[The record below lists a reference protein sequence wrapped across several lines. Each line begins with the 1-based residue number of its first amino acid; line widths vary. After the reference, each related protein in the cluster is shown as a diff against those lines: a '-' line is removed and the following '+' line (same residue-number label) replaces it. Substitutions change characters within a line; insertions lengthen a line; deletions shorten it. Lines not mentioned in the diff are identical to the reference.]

1 MQLCFEHAS
10 DGVHDM
16 PPQNTAFGILNTLS
30 WKSLR
35 RWQKQ
40 ESPWPP
46 PPLPVFPDKGH
57 KTVLLEVPS
66 LHSRSGA
73 SLSLKTKGHQEESGQ
88 TGLAKFSPVYYNYL
102 ILNLLYSFTTVPSS
116 SNLAKK
122 YRGLFLWVF
131 IFLWRFLWHT
141 KLNLY
146 AFLLFFCF
154 YQFTSETSP
163 GTLRALRKTF
173 SSHIPPIY

>member
-1 MQLCFEHAS
+1 MFWTCLWWGSWHAT
-10 DGVHDM
+10 
-16 PPQNTAFGILNTLS
+16 PKYGIWHIEYFKLKES
-30 WKSLR
+30 EKMAEAG
-35 RWQKQ
+35 K
-40 ESPWPP
+40 SPWPP

-163 GTLRALRKTF
+163 GTLRALRETF